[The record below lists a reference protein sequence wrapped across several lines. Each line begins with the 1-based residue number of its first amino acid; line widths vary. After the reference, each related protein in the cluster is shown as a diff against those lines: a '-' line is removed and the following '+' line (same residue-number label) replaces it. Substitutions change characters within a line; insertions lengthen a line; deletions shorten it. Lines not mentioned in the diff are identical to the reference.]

1 MLLFIVIATIVFLF
15 ASKHYFIGKK
25 HSSGFAHDGES
36 LTRFAFLMLIC
47 SLLWL
52 AVKFAMRFSGGVL
65 IALMVGFVLKE
76 LAKKSE
82 KAAVSAKQ

>member
-25 HSSGFAHDGES
+25 RSSGFVRDGES
-36 LTRFAFLMLIC
+36 LTRFAFFMLIC

-52 AVKFAMRFSGGVL
+52 EIKFAMRFSGGVL

-76 LAKKSE
+76 LVKKSE
-82 KAAVSAKQ
+82 KAAVSAKK